1 MNTDEADR
9 LNLLGFTARK
19 SGDLAAAGDYY
30 QQALALNP
38 KHTGA
43 LEYQGELFIQL
54 GKIELAKA
62 NLAKIDKICWLPC
75 NAERDL
81 KKAIDEMY
89 RVLKPHGKLV
99 MSDPTCEQPMN
110 DELRNDDRLRALC
123 LSGSLSIADYV
134 KALTDAGF
142 GTIEIRARKPYR
154 ILDPKHYPTEELI
167 YIESIEVAAIKDPM
181 PADGPCVFTGKAAI
195 YYGADHYFDDK
206 SGHVLVKNQP
216 LAICDKTAGTL
227 KNLNRND
234 IFISESTFHYDGGGC
249 C

>member
-1 MNTDEADR
+1 MKKAFVLFLGACLIGTFTFAAGSSSNSSSSSDRYGASSAETNRFSKINALIRLEKFAEAHKMLKSLKKLNTDEADR

-81 KKAIDEMY
+81 KKAIE
-89 RVLKPHGKLV
+89 K
-99 MSDPTCEQPMN
+99 
-110 DELRNDDRLRALC
+110 
-123 LSGSLSIADYV
+123 SI
-134 KALTDAGF
+134 T
-142 GTIEIRARKPYR
+142 
-154 ILDPKHYPTEELI
+154 
-167 YIESIEVAAIKDPM
+167 
-181 PADGPCVFTGKAAI
+181 
-195 YYGADHYFDDK
+195 
-206 SGHVLVKNQP
+206 N
-216 LAICDKTAGTL
+216 
-227 KNLNRND
+227 
-234 IFISESTFHYDGGGC
+234 
-249 C
+249 